1 MKTLK
6 TCLEYVCELLRPK
19 SEVLLQLLSITGVC
33 NDTICL
39 SDVFMQMSPKDLT
52 QDNSEDNR
60 QQHKPL
66 NPSVDNTVDS
76 IAFGHQSDQR
86 STSSDTP
93 PQQTAEEVST
103 ELSPRL
109 MKNHIFGLEMPFDV
123 ISAAFASTVAIG
135 GLIGYL
141 KAKSTYSL
149 IAGLVFGGILGF
161 GAYQTSVNPRN
172 YYLTLGTSIALGAL
186 MGYRAI
192 NSGKFMPAG
201 LIASLSALM
210 ILRFTVRYFTDTNY
224 IRK

>member
-1 MKTLK
+1 L
-6 TCLEYVCELLRPK
+6 CCFVGEDVCELLRPK

-66 NPSVDNTVDS
+66 NPSGDNTVDS

-86 STSSDTP
+86 SASSDTP
-93 PQQTAEEVST
+93 PQQTATAQEVST
-103 ELSPRL
+103 QLSPRL

-141 KAKSTYSL
+141 KAS
-149 IAGLVFGGILGF
+149 
-161 GAYQTSVNPRN
+161 Q
-172 YYLTLGTSIALGAL
+172 
-186 MGYRAI
+186 
-192 NSGKFMPAG
+192 
-201 LIASLSALM
+201 
-210 ILRFTVRYFTDTNY
+210 
-224 IRK
+224 

>member
-1 MKTLK
+1 
-6 TCLEYVCELLRPK
+6 
-19 SEVLLQLLSITGVC
+19 
-33 NDTICL
+33 
-39 SDVFMQMSPKDLT
+39 
-52 QDNSEDNR
+52 
-60 QQHKPL
+60 
-66 NPSVDNTVDS
+66 
-76 IAFGHQSDQR
+76 
-86 STSSDTP
+86 
-93 PQQTAEEVST
+93 
-103 ELSPRL
+103 
-109 MKNHIFGLEMPFDV
+109 MKNQIFGYDMPFDV
-123 ISAAFASTVAIG
+123 ISAAFASTVAVG

-172 YYLTLGTSIALGAL
+172 YYLTLGTSAALGAL

-210 ILRFTVRYFTDTNY
+210 VIRFTVRYFTDTNY

>member
-1 MKTLK
+1 MK
-6 TCLEYVCELLRPK
+6 TCLECKHRFHSLFAFIDTKDEPKTRPKVCCFVGEDVCELLRPK
-19 SEVLLQLLSITGVC
+19 
-33 NDTICL
+33 N
-39 SDVFMQMSPKDLT
+39 LT
-52 QDNSEDNR
+52 QDNCEDNR

-93 PQQTAEEVST
+93 PQQTATAQEVST

-109 MKNHIFGLEMPFDV
+109 MKNHIFGFEMPFDV

-210 ILRFTVRYFTDTNY
+210 VLRFTVRYFTDTNY